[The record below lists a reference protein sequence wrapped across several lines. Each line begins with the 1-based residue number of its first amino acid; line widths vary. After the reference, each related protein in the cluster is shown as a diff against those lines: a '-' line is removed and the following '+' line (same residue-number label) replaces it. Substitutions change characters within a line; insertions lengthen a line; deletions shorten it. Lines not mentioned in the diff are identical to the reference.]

1 MQVFETHLEA
11 VMKTL
16 DKQKCFITGAASGIG
31 QAVAKA
37 AALEGAELILTDIS
51 DKALLATVEDIRAK
65 GGKVLAWRVLD
76 VSDYEAVRGFCEQVT
91 TEHGSCDIIMNIAG
105 IAIWGDITR
114 LEHKH
119 WKAVVDVNLMGPIHV
134 MECLVPAMAAAG
146 RGGHIV
152 NVSSAAGLF
161 ALPWHAAYSASKF
174 GLRGISEVL
183 RFDLKSRGIH
193 VHVVCPGAVDTGLV
207 RTVNIVGIDQ
217 TDPEV
222 VKMRSHF
229 QGHAVSP
236 DSAARSILKGI
247 RKNRF
252 IIYTSLDIRVG
263 YWFKRHFALPYEL
276 VIGFVTN
283 RMMKLAEK
291 QWNK

>member
-1 MQVFETHLEA
+1 MTSLA
-11 VMKTL
+11 K
-16 DKQKCFITGAASGIG
+16 KKCFITGAASGIG

-37 AALEGAELILTDIS
+37 AAREGAELFLTDIN
-51 DKALLATVEDIRAK
+51 DKALYETVEDIRAA
-65 GGKVLAWRVLD
+65 GGTVLAWHTLD
-76 VSDYEAVRGFCEQVT
+76 VSDYEAVREFCDRIT
-91 TEHGSCDIIMNIAG
+91 REHGSCDLIMNIAG

-114 LEHKH
+114 LEHRH
-119 WKAVVDVNLMGPIHV
+119 WKSVVDVNLMGPIHV
-134 MECLVPAMAAAG
+134 MECLVPAMVAAG

-183 RFDLKSRGIH
+183 RFDLKRHGIK

-207 RTVNIVGIDQ
+207 RTINIAGIDQ
-217 TDPEV
+217 TDPEFI
-222 VKMRSHF
+222 KLRSHF

-236 DSAARSILKGI
+236 DAAAESILKGI
-247 RKNRF
+247 KKGRF

-276 VIGFVTN
+276 VIGYMTS
-283 RMMKLAEK
+283 RMLKLADR
-291 QWNK
+291 QWKKS